1 MVFMGY
7 FSNVMVTYEAYDH
20 CETPPELPLLWRL
33 EELEMR
39 YGELISRK
47 DEGACFCEDDLRYV
61 LPKHFLS
68 AADVR
73 KAMELTTRELWERF
87 GIQLQKEKEI
97 AADSSHRQLGFP
109 EVLSLQMQTAILSVA

>member
-1 MVFMGY
+1 MGY

-33 EELEMR
+33 EELEAR
-39 YGELISRK
+39 YSELSNRN
-47 DEGACFCEDDLRYV
+47 DNCACFSEEELRYV

-73 KAMELTTRELWERF
+73 KAMELTPRELWERF
-87 GIQLQKEKEI
+87 GIQVQEPMPQETAIDL
-97 AADSSHRQLGFP
+97 SHAQLCFP